1 MPRCAHSS
9 RDTIRLYL
17 SLVQEQLEAVYCR
30 RCRQSIV
37 CHLELS
43 PQSYLPAWGTFP
55 SPADGLLPQQVAR
68 KGGTM
73 LSAAR
78 QAALAQD
85 EGAAAGTGVAATL
98 TAQQMRE
105 RMRASIA
112 DLLLSDDDEV

>member
-1 MPRCAHSS
+1 M
-9 RDTIRLYL
+9 
-17 SLVQEQLEAVYCR
+17 QEQLDAVYCR
-30 RCRQSIV
+30 SCRQSIV

-43 PQSYLPAWGTFP
+43 PRSYLPAWDTP
-55 SPADGLLPQQVAR
+55 SSPAEGLLPQQVAR
-68 KGGTM
+68 KAGTM

-78 QAALAQD
+78 HAVLAQD
-85 EGAAAGTGVAATL
+85 EGAAAGTGAAAPL